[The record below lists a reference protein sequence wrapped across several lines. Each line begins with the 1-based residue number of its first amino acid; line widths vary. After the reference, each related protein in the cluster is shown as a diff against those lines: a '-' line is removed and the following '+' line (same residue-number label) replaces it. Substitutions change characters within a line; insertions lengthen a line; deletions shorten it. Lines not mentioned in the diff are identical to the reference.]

1 MYLLFFTTNHT
12 LARACLIVKMK
23 LVIGKNIQI
32 MNKLVFL
39 VKVGDLKKK
48 ILELQ
53 RLRLAI
59 CESLF
64 SFI

>member
-48 ILELQ
+48 NI
-53 RLRLAI
+53 RITKAKTGYM
-59 CESLF
+59 
-64 SFI
+64 

>member
-12 LARACLIVKMK
+12 LARACFIVKMK
-23 LVIGKNIQI
+23 LVFGKNIQI

-48 ILELQ
+48 IY
-53 RLRLAI
+53 
-59 CESLF
+59 
-64 SFI
+64 